1 LTLSLSLV
9 ILSLKKGKFMDDFVG
24 WTRDDLIRE
33 VTRLRLELKELRDE
47 LSTEASLRA
56 YEEEKIWR
64 QEADERGKQG
74 IFG

>member
-1 LTLSLSLV
+1 
-9 ILSLKKGKFMDDFVG
+9 MDDFVG